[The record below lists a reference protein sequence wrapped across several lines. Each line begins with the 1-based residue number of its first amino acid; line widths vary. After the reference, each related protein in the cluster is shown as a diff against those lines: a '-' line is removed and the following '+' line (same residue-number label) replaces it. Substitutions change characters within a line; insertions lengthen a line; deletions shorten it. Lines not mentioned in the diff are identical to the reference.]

1 MATQIPNYR
10 PVSLA
15 SVFSFCSLTHTHAEH
30 LSSTKHLHRVVP
42 LNRILNQFPYIFIL
56 FSFCTM
62 LQVGAWYGLDQQ
74 QIIGLHRSLGLSS
87 YFKAGC
93 ACYGRVLA
101 GMIWRW
107 NRQILLR
114 LPMHLPLISLMSLKH
129 LKKCFNNAF

>member
-1 MATQIPNYR
+1 MAVRQLLFYRPSSLLLMFRFSIEKKNYR
-10 PVSLA
+10 ILA
-15 SVFSFCSLTHTHAEH
+15 IAVRIEFSD
-30 LSSTKHLHRVVP
+30 
-42 LNRILNQFPYIFIL
+42 LNL
-56 FSFCTM
+56 FLFAFFCTM